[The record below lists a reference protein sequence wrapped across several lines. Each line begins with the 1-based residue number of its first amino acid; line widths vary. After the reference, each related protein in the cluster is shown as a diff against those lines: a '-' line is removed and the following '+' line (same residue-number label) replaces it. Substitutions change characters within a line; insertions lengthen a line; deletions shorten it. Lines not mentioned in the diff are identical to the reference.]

1 MGIVSVSTSLG
12 TPVPPGYL
20 DNPER
25 WVAARISASHI
36 NVFLML
42 IKRSPPDVKQ
52 GEEFDSAKH
61 MMMTLQSASGVFI
74 DALHTATTIDEL
86 IAINNEF
93 YSMACSKC

>member
-1 MGIVSVSTSLG
+1 MSLVSVTTSIG
-12 TPVPPGYL
+12 TPVPPGYM

-42 IKRSPPDVKQ
+42 IKRSPPEAKQ
-52 GEEFDSAKH
+52 GEEFESAKH
-61 MMMTLQSASGVFI
+61 MMTTLQAASGVFI
-74 DALHTATTIDEL
+74 DALHTATTLDEL
-86 IAINNEF
+86 IAINKEF